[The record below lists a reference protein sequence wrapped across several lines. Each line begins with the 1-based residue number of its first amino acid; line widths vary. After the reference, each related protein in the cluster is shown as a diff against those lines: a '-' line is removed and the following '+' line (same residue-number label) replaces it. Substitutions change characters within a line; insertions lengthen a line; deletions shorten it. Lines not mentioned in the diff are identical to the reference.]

1 VRHGA
6 SGSAEQIVKPGAR
19 RADAA
24 CVNKQQR
31 ALERALAESEALH
44 RLVVRNMPGV
54 AIGLYDRDLRCLLLE
69 GQEVERAGIDGS
81 GMRGRHVSE
90 IAGPEH
96 GALLEPAMRT
106 ALEGQDGRVELRFG
120 ELKTLAVQVAP
131 YREESGEITGVLIVS
146 RDVTGE
152 RSAERAQREAE
163 ERFRA
168 AFEHAPIGMAIVGLD
183 GRFRAVNDALAEIL
197 GRGPDALAEIAPG
210 DLLHPDDRPRAAEA
224 LLPIM
229 RGACDSH
236 ATELR
241 LVHADGH
248 AVWVNVHVALVR
260 DGDGRALH
268 LLGQL
273 QDITERKRYEERLQH
288 MADHDPLTGLLNRR
302 SFERALSR
310 HAAGIRRY
318 GVTGALL
325 VLDLD
330 GFKHVNDTHGHVA
343 GDELIVSCARA
354 LGSRLR
360 ATDVLARLG
369 GDEFAVLLPHGGQ
382 DEAVDVA
389 QALVDVVRSAGGTE
403 RARVTVSVGVADFDD
418 IMVTADEVLVRADRA
433 MYEAKAAGRDGHAVY
448 GRPRRAAA

>member
-1 VRHGA
+1 
-6 SGSAEQIVKPGAR
+6 
-19 RADAA
+19 
-24 CVNKQQR
+24 
-31 ALERALAESEALH
+31 
-44 RLVVRNMPGV
+44 
-54 AIGLYDRDLRCLLLE
+54 
-69 GQEVERAGIDGS
+69 
-81 GMRGRHVSE
+81 
-90 IAGPEH
+90 
-96 GALLEPAMRT
+96 
-106 ALEGQDGRVELRFG
+106 
-120 ELKTLAVQVAP
+120 
-131 YREESGEITGVLIVS
+131 
-146 RDVTGE
+146 
-152 RSAERAQREAE
+152 
-163 ERFRA
+163 
-168 AFEHAPIGMAIVGLD
+168 MAIVGLD
-183 GRFRAVNDALAEIL
+183 GRFGAVNDALAEIL
-197 GRGPDALAEIAPG
+197 GRRPEALAEIAPG

-224 LLPIM
+224 LVPIM
-229 RGACDSH
+229 RGERDNH
-236 ATELR
+236 ASELR

-248 AVWVNVHVALVR
+248 IVWVNVHVALVR
-260 DGDGRALH
+260 DVDGRALH

-288 MADHDPLTGLLNRR
+288 MADHDPLTGLVNRR

-318 GVTGALL
+318 GATGALL

-354 LGSRLR
+354 LASRLR

-382 DEAVDVA
+382 TEAVEVA
-389 QALVDVVRSAGGTE
+389 EALVDVVRSAGGTE
-403 RARVTVSVGVADFDD
+403 RARVTVSVGVAQFDD

>member
-1 VRHGA
+1 V
-6 SGSAEQIVKPGAR
+6 
-19 RADAA
+19 
-24 CVNKQQR
+24 
-31 ALERALAESEALH
+31 
-44 RLVVRNMPGV
+44 LV
-54 AIGLYDRDLRCLLLE
+54 
-69 GQEVERAGIDGS
+69 
-81 GMRGRHVSE
+81 
-90 IAGPEH
+90 
-96 GALLEPAMRT
+96 
-106 ALEGQDGRVELRFG
+106 
-120 ELKTLAVQVAP
+120 
-131 YREESGEITGVLIVS
+131 VS

-152 RSAERAQREAE
+152 RSAERARREAE

-224 LLPIM
+224 LVPIM
-229 RGACDSH
+229 RGEGDDH
-236 ATELR
+236 ASELR
-241 LVHADGH
+241 LVHADGQV
-248 AVWVNVHVALVR
+248 VWVNVNVALVR
-260 DGDGRALH
+260 DADGRALH

-273 QDITERKRYEERLQH
+273 QDITERKRYEERLRH
-288 MADHDPLTGLLNRR
+288 LADHDPLTGLLNRR

-318 GVTGALL
+318 GATGALL

-354 LGSRLR
+354 VAGRLR

-369 GDEFAVLLPHGGQ
+369 GDEFAVLLPHGTEN
-382 DEAVDVA
+382 EAVEVA
-389 QALVDVVRSAGGTE
+389 EALVEVVRNAGGTE
-403 RARVTVSVGVADFDD
+403 RARVTVSVGVAAFDE

-433 MYEAKAAGRDGHAVY
+433 MYEAKAAGRDGHAVH